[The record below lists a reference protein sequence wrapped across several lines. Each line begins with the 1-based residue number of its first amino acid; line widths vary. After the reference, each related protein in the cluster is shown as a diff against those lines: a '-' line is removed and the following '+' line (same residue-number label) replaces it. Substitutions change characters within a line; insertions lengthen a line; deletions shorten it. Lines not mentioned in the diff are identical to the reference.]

1 MLEEYANETLSLFR
15 IKLVRERK
23 LGFKPEV
30 ANNPSS
36 SARIL
41 SSFFKDK
48 DREHFVVLAVDVKLH
63 LLGLHVVAI
72 GTLDKVLISPR
83 EVFKFA
89 LLCNAGGVIL
99 GHNHPSGDPSPS
111 SEDLSVTRQ
120 MVQAGKHLEIS
131 VHDHLIIADKTRWVS
146 LRETHPHLFD

>member
-1 MLEEYANETLSLFR
+1 MLEKYTNENLSLFR
-15 IKLVRERK
+15 IKLVRERR
-23 LGFKPEV
+23 LRFKPES

-36 SARIL
+36 SAGIL

-48 DREHFVVLAVDVKLH
+48 DREHFVVLAVDVKLR
-63 LLGLHVVAI
+63 LVGLHVVAI

-89 LLCNAGGVIL
+89 LLCNASGVIL

-111 SEDLSVTRQ
+111 PEDLSVTRQ
-120 MVQAGKHLEIS
+120 LVQAGKHLEIS
-131 VHDHLIIADKTRWVS
+131 VHDHLIVSDKTRWVS
-146 LRETHPHLFD
+146 LFSTHPDLWG